1 MRRLLMLAT
10 LLAVP
15 LMAGAQER
23 QDPMTEGILAFREE
37 RFDAAVRAFER
48 ALDADPANAE
58 AHFLLARIFFETPL
72 RDVGRAGSELDR
84 ALEIEPENV
93 QYLVARMQQL
103 RAESWNF
110 IVEKLRESQRLT
122 LARRILALDST
133 NAFAHEELGASFIRD
148 FWRYRNAV
156 MLPTMLYRDYSYR
169 GRTTSDPVAARLQD
183 QLADISTNPDLE
195 TEIPGDF
202 AATFAGIYDAES
214 VFLADEFDLEALES
228 QGVPIQ
234 SLAGRAQRVYD
245 RAVMHLNRALES
257 DPRHRSVY
265 KYLMEIFALK
275 GEWPDAL
282 EMLQQMYVFFP
293 DDPELWTYLGL
304 AHHRAGNL
312 DAAAKAFES
321 AFEFM
326 AADTRTA
333 YDDLGIIVPEDEKAA
348 YEADPAGYA
357 SRFWTSKD
365 PRFLTPYNERK
376 VEHYARI
383 TYADLL
389 YGAPDVDLRGWET
402 ERGQILIRYG
412 PPLTDVVI
420 VPKSSSGVAIR
431 SEERLPTATDPSQV
445 ADPILA
451 VAKQGTGFDMF
462 EEANTYNVWSYGDF
476 KFVFE
481 DPFRNGEYRMYSP
494 PAAAIAD
501 GAQPWVNDYVIR
513 ARETFRDL
521 PDRFEYEA
529 PGREIELPFLVASFR
544 GPGGVTDVLVNYAI
558 PISEFAQPG
567 DVINITASAGLF
579 VVSPERDI
587 LAERRRTLYGLR
599 TDQVVQFRETNLWVD
614 SEELNVAPGRVDVS
628 VEFETTSGN
637 TVGVQRRSVTLP
649 DFSGTDL
656 SVSDVLLAYRVE
668 ETPDGRP
675 ITGADIVRRGLSI
688 MPAPWSVFSHEQP
701 IYLYFEVYNLAMGDG
716 GRAEYE
722 VEAALVPKEG
732 GSGVSRF
739 FRGLFGGGRGGVSA
753 GLPISVASTEDGQYL
768 ILDASN
774 QEEGLYS
781 LRLRVRDRVS
791 GREAGRELDLYLE

>member
-1 MRRLLMLAT
+1 
-10 LLAVP
+10 
-15 LMAGAQER
+15 
-23 QDPMTEGILAFREE
+23 
-37 RFDAAVRAFER
+37 
-48 ALDADPANAE
+48 
-58 AHFLLARIFFETPL
+58 
-72 RDVGRAGSELDR
+72 
-84 ALEIEPENV
+84 
-93 QYLVARMQQL
+93 
-103 RAESWNF
+103 
-110 IVEKLRESQRLT
+110 
-122 LARRILALDST
+122 
-133 NAFAHEELGASFIRD
+133 
-148 FWRYRNAV
+148 
-156 MLPTMLYRDYSYR
+156 
-169 GRTTSDPVAARLQD
+169 
-183 QLADISTNPDLE
+183 
-195 TEIPGDF
+195 
-202 AATFAGIYDAES
+202 
-214 VFLADEFDLEALES
+214 
-228 QGVPIQ
+228 
-234 SLAGRAQRVYD
+234 
-245 RAVMHLNRALES
+245 
-257 DPRHRSVY
+257 
-265 KYLMEIFALK
+265 
-275 GEWPDAL
+275 
-282 EMLQQMYVFFP
+282 
-293 DDPELWTYLGL
+293 
-304 AHHRAGNL
+304 
-312 DAAAKAFES
+312 
-321 AFEFM
+321 
-326 AADTRTA
+326 
-333 YDDLGIIVPEDEKAA
+333 
-348 YEADPAGYA
+348 
-357 SRFWTSKD
+357 
-365 PRFLTPYNERK
+365 
-376 VEHYARI
+376 
-383 TYADLL
+383 
-389 YGAPDVDLRGWET
+389 
-402 ERGQILIRYG
+402 
-412 PPLTDVVI
+412 
-420 VPKSSSGVAIR
+420 
-431 SEERLPTATDPSQV
+431 
-445 ADPILA
+445 
-451 VAKQGTGFDMF
+451 
-462 EEANTYNVWSYGDF
+462 
-476 KFVFE
+476 
-481 DPFRNGEYRMYSP
+481 
-494 PAAAIAD
+494 
-501 GAQPWVNDYVIR
+501 VNDYVIR